1 MVWVAIFYIYVHSV
15 WSNIVFIRCLIQV
28 IFEYG
33 FTWLHFCF
41 WYMDIFI
48 KLIAI
53 VSLFD
58 VKTMRIGLCQW
69 VFKLC
74 LILIGHWSFQLCI
87 RNSISDIM
95 VIGLYR
101 FHYEHAICCWIWK
114 VVCGKF
120 ILLSSVGNLERF
132 NSWRIVLSA
141 SFFASL
147 LVIMLLFSLKWKF
160 GRWHMKIWKVPI
172 CCGDLIWRNCFLHCI
187 SVWFLFGLLL
197 QCIVEVKAS
206 LQKWLEQHH
215 IWRHIYWILI
225 WHHCLVGGSAEFF
238 STTCQI
244 VVLMAWSI

>member
-1 MVWVAIFYIYVHSV
+1 M
-15 WSNIVFIRCLIQV
+15 FIRCLIQV

-101 FHYEHAICCWIWK
+101 FHSEHAICCWIWK

-120 ILLSSVGNLERF
+120 LLLSSVGNLERF
-132 NSWRIVLSA
+132 NSWCIVLSHHFLLLCWLLCYC
-141 SFFASL
+141 SVWNESL
-147 LVIMLLFSLKWKF
+147 GGGTWKF
-160 GRWHMKIWKVPI
+160 GKCLFVVVIWFGGIAFYIVSQFGSFLAYSCNALWKLKPP
-172 CCGDLIWRNCFLHCI
+172 CRND
-187 SVWFLFGLLL
+187 
-197 QCIVEVKAS
+197 
-206 LQKWLEQHH
+206 
-215 IWRHIYWILI
+215 
-225 WHHCLVGGSAEFF
+225 
-238 STTCQI
+238 
-244 VVLMAWSI
+244 